1 MSLTG
6 GKTSKYF
13 KLEKGTRQGD
23 SMSAYLFIIL
33 LVVIFWIIKETSNIE
48 GFEIFQKKF
57 IFTAYADDTEFFL
70 KNIESDI
77 ENIFHNFPVSNQTN
91 QNVK

>member
-1 MSLTG
+1 
-6 GKTSKYF
+6 
-13 KLEKGTRQGD
+13 
-23 SMSAYLFIIL
+23 MSAYLFIIL
-33 LVVIFWIIKETSNIE
+33 LVVIFWIIKETSNTE